1 VRRVVA
7 GAAAVALAPA
17 TAVLARALKGPDP
30 NVRAVSDGCERSDTL
45 LQTGRAPNWVR
56 VYDSDTPATGAP
68 PPFRAAEGIVNSN
81 GIPWYSPHV
90 SGGDTPYSHS
100 GYDLNMD
107 LRLTDPRDADLI
119 GSGND
124 ATAGADSGEAGRLHT
139 EREAQA
145 TPFFVWPEPGDRL
158 WIKGYWVWDCD
169 HFTRSGAQAIT
180 GERTEIHPLMAIW
193 TTRPS
198 SPNSRAGETEAD
210 LFLTTDKTEA
220 GQHADCAHKTK
231 HDQDAFKQCV
241 ATESNF
247 VDMSGTYKFVVRPP
261 VLRGGGIGRSYLRIV
276 DMGSVNAP
284 RILMSRQGG
293 AGIGIAFVVP
303 RDGKRHV
310 VAKRFFAGWTL
321 RKPVRRHF
329 RVTVERVLIRRAM
342 DPACLPQKAPPCG
355 TPETTHQDQVSQG
368 PTGEWIFY
376 WDVAGVWSLW
386 KPTVFRVRDGQTI
399 RPRVS
404 TDVWVPPGKPFRV
417 LVWPRECDW
426 GRLRLGGGDALVPC
440 PTQPEVG
447 TRTGD
452 DVPGGMLA
460 TFNRPGVKTLAPQWG
475 IGTCPRAANPRGCY
489 AVTVRVRRVG

>member
-1 VRRVVA
+1 VRGVVVA
-7 GAAAVALAPA
+7 AAAVALAPA
-17 TAVLARALKGPDP
+17 TAVLARALAPPDP
-30 NVRAVSDGCERSDTL
+30 IVRAVADGCERSDTL
-45 LQTGRAPNWVR
+45 LQTGRAPNWAY
-56 VYDSDTPATGAP
+56 VYDADAPANGPAP
-68 PPFRAAEGIVNSN
+68 PQRTTEGIVNSN

-107 LRLTDPRDADLI
+107 LRLIDPGDADLI

-145 TPFFVWPEPGDRL
+145 TPFFVWPEPGDRV

-180 GERTEIHPLMAIW
+180 GERTEIHPLTAIW
-193 TTRPS
+193 TARAS
-198 SPNSRAGETEAD
+198 SPNSRTGEIEAD

-231 HDQDAFKQCV
+231 HGQDAFKNCV
-241 ATESNF
+241 ATESNY
-247 VDMSGTYKFVVRPP
+247 VDMSGTYKFALRNPP
-261 VLRGGGIGRSYLRIV
+261 GRGKLNVRIV
-276 DMGSVNAP
+276 DAGSVRAPQLKVNIGETNAALALTIP
-284 RILMSRQGG
+284 
-293 AGIGIAFVVP
+293 A
-303 RDGKRHV
+303 DGKRHV
-310 VAKRFFAGWTL
+310 VAKRIFVS
-321 RKPVRRHF
+321 RDVRQRVQHL
-329 RVTVERVLIRRAM
+329 RVTVDKVLIRRAM

-355 TPETTHQDQVSQG
+355 TPETTNEDQVSQG

-386 KPTVFRVRDGQTI
+386 RPKVFHVRDGQTI

-404 TDVWVPPGKPFRV
+404 TDVWVPHGRAFRV

-447 TRTGD
+447 TRSGD

-460 TFNRPGVKTLAPQWG
+460 TFDRPGVKTLVPQWG